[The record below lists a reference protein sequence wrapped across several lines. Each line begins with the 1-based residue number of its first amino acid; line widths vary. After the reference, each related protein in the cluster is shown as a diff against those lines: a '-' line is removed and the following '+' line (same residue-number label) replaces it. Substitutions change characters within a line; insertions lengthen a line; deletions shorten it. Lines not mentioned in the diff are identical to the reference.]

1 MPSISKKGNKI
12 PPSPIRKLVPY
23 ADDAKKRGIEMS
35 TVYVL
40 TNEAMPGLVKVGKTS
55 GPLEKRMRELYKTGV
70 PIPFSCFY
78 AVDVDDADFVER
90 KIHEAFD
97 DVRLNESRE
106 FFTIAPEKVKAALEI
121 TGGKEVTPSEE
132 IIETETDLVAI
143 EKQRNRNRFN
153 FSKIGIEAGTILE
166 FKKKPSETC
175 KVLDDDQVLFRD
187 ETTSLSK
194 SALTLIQ
201 ELGYNWDKIAGPQ
214 FWSYKGKTLY
224 ELSNER
230 Q

>member
-1 MPSISKKGNKI
+1 M
-12 PPSPIRKLVPY
+12 
-23 ADDAKKRGIEMS
+23 
-35 TVYVL
+35 
-40 TNEAMPGLVKVGKTS
+40 
-55 GPLEKRMRELYKTGV
+55 
-70 PIPFSCFY
+70 
-78 AVDVDDADFVER
+78 
-90 KIHEAFD
+90 
-97 DVRLNESRE
+97 NESRE

-187 ETTSLSK
+187 EATSLSK

>member
-1 MPSISKKGNKI
+1 
-12 PPSPIRKLVPY
+12 
-23 ADDAKKRGIEMS
+23 MS

-78 AVDVDDADFVER
+78 AVDVTDADFVER

>member
-1 MPSISKKGNKI
+1 M
-12 PPSPIRKLVPY
+12 
-23 ADDAKKRGIEMS
+23 DMS

-40 TNEAMPGLVKVGKTS
+40 TNDSMPGLVKIGRTS
-55 GPLEKRMRELYKTGV
+55 GSIEKRMRDLYKTGV
-70 PIPFSCFY
+70 PIPFNCFY
-78 AVDVDDADFVER
+78 AVNVKDSDFVER

-106 FFTIAPEKVKAALEI
+106 FFSISPEKVKAALEI
-121 TGGKEVTPSEE
+121 TGGKEVTPAGD
-132 IIETETDLVAI
+132 IIETEADLVAI
-143 EKQRNRNRFN
+143 KKQRNKNRFN
-153 FSKIGIEAGTILE
+153 FSKIGIDAGMTLT

-175 KVLDDDQVLFRD
+175 EVLDDDRVRFRE

-194 SALTLIQ
+194 SALIVIH

-214 FWSYKGKTLY
+214 FWTYKGKTLC

-230 Q
+230 E